1 MIISSLKNVTQHEQ
15 IKKLKQKRKIPDR
28 NNYRI
33 HPLNKKGQCPD
44 TALIYYHEY
53 LKPIPYLF
61 LVTCVA
67 Y

>member
-33 HPLNKKGQCPD
+33 HPLNKKGQCRTLPSSIIMNI
-44 TALIYYHEY
+44 LS
-53 LKPIPYLF
+53 
-61 LVTCVA
+61 
-67 Y
+67 